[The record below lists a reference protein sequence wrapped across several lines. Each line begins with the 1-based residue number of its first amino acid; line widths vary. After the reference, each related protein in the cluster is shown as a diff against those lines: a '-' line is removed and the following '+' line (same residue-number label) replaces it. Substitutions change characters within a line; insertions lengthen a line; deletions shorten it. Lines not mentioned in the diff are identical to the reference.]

1 MMKNKIIK
9 ILLFIALF
17 TLEYQNS
24 QSQWAILKSDADSLV
39 RLGTDY
45 IYNIEFD
52 KAHDCFTKIKD
63 MYPEHPASYF
73 LDAMIE
79 WWKITLYRNTNAYDQ
94 TFEQKID
101 KVIEVCN
108 NLLGQNDY
116 DINALFFKA
125 GAMGFRGRYHAQK
138 KNWVNA
144 ATDGASAFDL
154 MNRCQKL
161 APGNHDIMLGTG
173 IYNYFAV
180 AIPEQY
186 PYVGPLLAF
195 LPKGDKQLGIYQ
207 LRAAAHNARYAAIE
221 ARVVLLMIYYSFEND
236 NDFAYS
242 SAKELF
248 EKYPNNP
255 YFHRYYGRIL
265 VRQGKM
271 DEFENMWRDIL
282 LKCMD
287 NKQGYDKITA
297 REAMYYIGLALY
309 RKQNFNDALKYFL
322 KAEEGSKVLDKEEET
337 GFWVNLNIFIGNI
350 YDFKKNRK
358 LAMQYYN
365 KVLDMKDIGNS
376 HQQAKNYLNKPYG
389 Q

>member
-1 MMKNKIIK
+1 MKYIIIK
-9 ILLFIALF
+9 IILFIAVF
-17 TLEYQNS
+17 TCEYQNS

-39 RLGTDY
+39 RLGTNY
-45 IYNIEFD
+45 IYNIEFG
-52 KAHDCFTKIKD
+52 KAHECFTKIRD
-63 MYPEHPASYF
+63 MYPQHPASYF

-79 WWKITLYRNTNAYDQ
+79 WWKITLFRNTNAYDKS
-94 TFEQKID
+94 FEHKIEI
-101 KVIEVCN
+101 VIEVCN
-108 NLLGQNDY
+108 NLLAQNEF

-125 GAMGFRGRYHAQK
+125 GAMGFRGRYYAQK
-138 KNWVNA
+138 QNWVNA

-154 MNRCQKL
+154 MNRCQKI

-180 AIPEQY
+180 AIPEKY
-186 PYVGPLLAF
+186 PYTKPLLLF

-207 LRAAAHNARYAAIE
+207 LRAAAHNARYASIE
-221 ARVVLLMIYYSFEND
+221 ARVVLLQIYYQFEND

-242 SAKELF
+242 SSKELF

-255 YFHRYYGRIL
+255 YFHRYYGRTL

-271 DEFENMWRDIL
+271 DEFEQMWRDIL

-287 NKQGYDKITA
+287 NKIGYDKTTA
-297 REAMYYIGLALY
+297 RESMYYIGLALF
-309 RKQNFNDALKYFL
+309 RKQNFTDALKYFL
-322 KAEEGSKVLDKEEET
+322 KADEGSTILDKEEET
-337 GFWVNLNIFIGNI
+337 GFGVNLKLFIGNI
-350 YDFKKNRK
+350 YDFRKNRK
-358 LAMQYYN
+358 LATQYYK

-376 HQQAKNYLNKPYG
+376 HQQAKGFLNKPYG

>member
-1 MMKNKIIK
+1 MKNKIVK
-9 ILLFIALF
+9 LILFFALF
-17 TLEYQNS
+17 TFEYQNS
-24 QSQWAILKSDADSLV
+24 QSQWAILKTDADSLV

-63 MYPEHPASYF
+63 MYPWHPASYF
-73 LDAMIE
+73 LDAMID
-79 WWKITLYRNTNAYDQ
+79 WWKITLYRNTNAYDKS
-94 TFEQKID
+94 FETKID

-108 NLLGQNDY
+108 SLLDKNEF

-125 GAMGFRGRYHAQK
+125 GALGFRGRYYAQK
-138 KNWVNA
+138 QSWVNA

-154 MNRCQKL
+154 MNRCQRL

-173 IYNYFAV
+173 IYNYFAET
-180 AIPEQY
+180 IPEKY
-186 PYVGPLLAF
+186 PYTRALLAF

-207 LRAAAHNARYAAIE
+207 LRAAAHNARYAAVE
-221 ARVVLLMIYYSFEND
+221 ARVVLLQIYYSFEND

-242 SAKELF
+242 SVKELF

-255 YFHRYYGRIL
+255 YFHRYYGRVL

-271 DEFENMWRDIL
+271 DEFEQMWREIL
-282 LKCMD
+282 LDCMD
-287 NKQGYDKITA
+287 NKQGYDKTTA
-297 REAMYYIGLALY
+297 REAMYYIGLALF

-322 KAEEGSKVLDKEEET
+322 KADEGSKIIDKDEET
-337 GFWVNLNIFIGNI
+337 GFGVNVKIFLGNI
-350 YDFKKNRK
+350 YDFRKNRT
-358 LAMQYYN
+358 LAKQYYN

-376 HQQAKNYLNKPYG
+376 HQQAKAYLNKPYG